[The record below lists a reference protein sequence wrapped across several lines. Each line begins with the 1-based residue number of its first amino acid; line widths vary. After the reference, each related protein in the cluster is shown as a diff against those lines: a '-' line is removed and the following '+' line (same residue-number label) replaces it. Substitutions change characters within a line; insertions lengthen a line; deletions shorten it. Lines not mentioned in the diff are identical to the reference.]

1 MKVLLIDDHPLILT
15 ALQAV
20 ILGLGQDI
28 QVAGAASAQ
37 AARDH
42 LRGTPDF
49 DLMLLDLV
57 LGDADGFE
65 LLAELRR
72 EHPHV
77 PVVVVSASQQ
87 PGDVVRALDLGAM
100 GFVPKRAS
108 NQVLVEALRRVL
120 SGGLFIPETLGG
132 APWGEDLVGGATAP
146 GGVSPSLDRLALTA
160 RQKDVLRAL
169 LKGLPNKL
177 IARELHL
184 SVETVKD
191 HVTALLRIF
200 NVASRTQL
208 VVTISRRTAGGVS
221 PVSWR
226 AAPQG

>member
-15 ALQAV
+15 ALKAV
-20 ILGLGQDI
+20 IAALGQDI
-28 QVAGAASAQ
+28 QVVGAETAAQ
-37 AARDH
+37 ARQS
-42 LRGTPDF
+42 LRASPDV

-72 EHPHV
+72 DHPHV
-77 PVVVVSASQQ
+77 PVVVLSASQN
-87 PGDVVRALDLGAM
+87 PGDVSRSLDLGAM

-108 NQVLVEALRRVL
+108 NQVLVDALRRVL
-120 SGGLFIPETLGG
+120 SGGIFIPETLGG
-132 APWGEDLVGGATAP
+132 VAWGDPSVVAGAVP
-146 GGVSPSLDRLALTA
+146 LDRLSLTA
-160 RQKDVLRAL
+160 RQKDVLRGV

-177 IARELHL
+177 IARELNL

-191 HVTALLRIF
+191 HVAALLRIF

-208 VVTISRRTAGGVS
+208 VVAVSRAGPGGAAAW
-221 PVSWR
+221 SWR
-226 AAPQG
+226 AGVAR